1 MISERI
7 RIGVDLGGTKIEA
20 IALGEGGEVRARRRV
35 ATPRGDY
42 EGTLRAIVELVQGIE
57 AELKAQGTVGIG
69 IPGMI
74 SPATD
79 LVKNANSTVLI
90 GRALDRD
97 LRQALGREIRI
108 ANDANCFAISEAV
121 DGAGAGAEVVFGVIV
136 GTGTGGGIAVRGEA
150 LIGPN
155 AVAGEWGHNPLPWPR
170 ADELPGP
177 ECYCGKRG
185 CIETFLSGPG
195 LARDYLKTTGV
206 SLDPPEIA
214 ALASRGQQAAEAC
227 LERYEDRMAR
237 GLAHIIN
244 ILDPDVIVLGGGMS
258 NIRRLYADVPKL
270 WGRYVFS
277 DRVDTRLLPPRHGES
292 SGVRGAAWLWPLEQ
306 R

>member
-1 MISERI
+1 MANKSI

-20 IALGEGGEVRARRRV
+20 VALADDGRVLSRRRV

-42 EGTLRAIVELVQGIE
+42 DGTLGAIVGLVERIE
-57 AELKAQGTVGIG
+57 AELGEKGTVGIG

-79 LVKNANSTVLI
+79 LVKNANSTALI
-90 GRALDRD
+90 GRALDLD

-108 ANDANCFAISEAV
+108 ANDANCFAISEAA
-121 DGAGAGAEVVFGVIV
+121 DGAGTGAEVVFGVIV
-136 GTGTGGGIAVRGEA
+136 GTGTGGGIVVRGEV
-150 LIGPN
+150 LTGPN
-155 AVAGEWGHNPLPWPR
+155 AIAGEWGHNPLPWPR
-170 ADELPGP
+170 PEELPGP

-195 LARDYLKTTGV
+195 LARDYLKTTGE
-206 SLDPPEIA
+206 SLDPPEIV
-214 ALASRGQQAAEAC
+214 ALAARGDKAAEAC
-227 LERYEDRMAR
+227 VERYEDRMAR
-237 GLAHIIN
+237 GLAHVIN
-244 ILDPDVIVLGGGMS
+244 ILDPDIIVLGGGMS
-258 NIRRLYADVPKL
+258 NIERLYTNVPKL

-277 DRVDTRLLPPRHGES
+277 DRVDTRLVPPRHGES
-292 SGVRGAAWLWPLEQ
+292 SGVRGAAWLWPP